1 MSEPKITLAEVRRV
15 ASLARLTMS
24 DPDMVKMQSDMDA
37 ILGYM
42 AELDTL
48 DVSNVEPTFHAV
60 PIALPLRED
69 AVKRSLPVAE
79 VLSQAPETEASGFA
93 VPKVLEGGE

>member
-24 DPDMVKMQSDMDA
+24 EDDLGRMQTDMDA

-42 AELDTL
+42 AELDGL
-48 DVSNVEPTFHAV
+48 DVSTVSPTFHAV
-60 PIALPLRED
+60 PMALPLRD
-69 AVKRSLPVAE
+69 DVVKPSLPRDEA
-79 VLSQAPETEASGFA
+79 LSQAPQAEAGGFA